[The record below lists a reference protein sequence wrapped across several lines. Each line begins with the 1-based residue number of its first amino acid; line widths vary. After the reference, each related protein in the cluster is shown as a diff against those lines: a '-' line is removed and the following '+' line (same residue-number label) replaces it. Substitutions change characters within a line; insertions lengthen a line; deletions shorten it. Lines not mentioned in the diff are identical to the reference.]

1 MSVPPLSTGKL
12 ATVDPQNQDVK
23 EFYRKLAPEYEA
35 RANQTC
41 EQAYF
46 QLLARFLGNRQKLL
60 ELGCGSSNLLSRLG
74 NPLGVACDLSIDM
87 LRLRTNTSKGEC
99 VAAAGENLPFLDGH
113 FDGVFAIN
121 LLEHVS
127 DVAKV
132 VSECARVLDENGL
145 WLSVTPNGN
154 WEYWLNLAERW
165 SLKIPEGPHRFLRPH
180 ELLSETNKWFEIIEF
195 RTFLVLPVGSWR
207 MAMFLDKVT
216 FAAALKWGFFQ
227 YVVARKRRY

>member
-1 MSVPPLSTGKL
+1 
-12 ATVDPQNQDVK
+12 VDPQNQDVK

-41 EQAYF
+41 ESAYF
-46 QLLARFLGNRQKLL
+46 QLLARFLGNCRRLL
-60 ELGCGSSNLLSRLG
+60 ELGCGSSNLLYRLG
-74 NPLGVACDLSIDM
+74 NVAGVACDLSIDM
-87 LRLRTNTSKGEC
+87 LRMRTKTHMGEC
-99 VAAAGENLPFLDGH
+99 VAAAGEDLPFLDGQ
-113 FDGVFAIN
+113 FDGVFGIN

-180 ELLSETNKWFEIIEF
+180 ELLTETNKWFDIVEF
-195 RTFLVLPVGSWR
+195 RTFLVLPLGSLR

-216 FAAALKWGFFQ
+216 FASVLKWGFFQ
-227 YVVARKRRY
+227 YVVARKRRYYSAV